1 MSQPP
6 SLPLDD
12 AEQFAAIWQRVCPDG
27 CGDYLS
33 PDVPALPAPAG
44 SDTPAEMGV
53 FLREEIAAGHA
64 YLPHRRRSRCC
75 AVWPELG
82 PMARACRQ
90 EARELAAALFLLT
103 GVRYLPARR
112 GAPQRWSSLAECCRA
127 LFYRERRAAGR
138 FRQAAPRAQDPALTA
153 LFARLAE
160 QSALRQEALSR
171 LIARAL

>member
-44 SDTPAEMGV
+44 SDTPAEMGA
-53 FLREEIAAGHA
+53 FLREAIEQSLSRA
-64 YLPHRRRSRCC
+64 RCC

-171 LIARAL
+171 LIARSL

>member
-33 PDVPALPAPAG
+33 PDVSALPAPAG

-53 FLREEIAAGHA
+53 FLREAIEQSLSRA
-64 YLPHRRRSRCC
+64 RCC

-171 LIARAL
+171 LIARSL